1 MDAPGRG
8 RPGPPPAGWKWESK
22 VLTKDLVLD
31 TCLSNGYI
39 KFLRDEAACAY
50 QAVGFDNSAN
60 YVP

>member
-1 MDAPGRG
+1 M
-8 RPGPPPAGWKWESK
+8 RPTIPKPMI
-22 VLTKDLVLD
+22 TKDLVLD

-39 KFLRDEAACAY
+39 KFLRDEVACAY